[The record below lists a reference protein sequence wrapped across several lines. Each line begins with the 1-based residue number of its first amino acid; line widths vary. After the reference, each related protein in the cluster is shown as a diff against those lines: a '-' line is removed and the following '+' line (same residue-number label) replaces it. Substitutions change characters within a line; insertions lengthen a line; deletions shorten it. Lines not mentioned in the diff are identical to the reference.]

1 MAFTNYNMTFIELK
15 LLTEFPKE
23 LSPLLQAMWHDHQGN
38 WEASHNI
45 AQEIDTRNG
54 SWVHAYL
61 HRKEGDQSN
70 ATYWYHLAGKNM
82 PSITLEKEW
91 EEIVK
96 ALIKKE

>member
-1 MAFTNYNMTFIELK
+1 MNPAELK
-15 LLTEFPKE
+15 SQTELPKN
-23 LSPLLQAMWHDHQGN
+23 LPQLLQAMWYDHQGN

-45 AQEIDTRNG
+45 AQEINSREG

-70 ATYWYHLAGKNM
+70 AMYWYHLAGKNM

-96 ALIKKE
+96 ALLERK